1 MDSNRLILN
10 DYDLSTATENYSTE
24 VVGYTVVKAPKGPTK
39 PVRIPANS
47 SAMLKDIFGSS
58 SEEYPE
64 LYEVETF
71 NKEYDIYV
79 SAPYTSATVPVA
91 YLTPHGVVKGSQN
104 VAYTSQIEQY
114 IEDGTYLSEDSF
126 ETTSLLG
133 SLIPPK
139 PAGDIKAYIP
149 VDYEINHLNSYGLTS
164 EEDTYSKYV
173 GDNKEYKSFAG
184 GLAIK
189 LGLSYDEVK
198 GYKDNDGSIK
208 VVDSEGTP
216 TVKSLKKIFEGKDGK
231 IGHFK
236 YLKTDTG
243 SQQIFVALAKSTDA
257 SLQTVDAEETTE
269 DTSSSGTPSDGTSS
283 GGVADGTTPSQPTPI
298 EYYDMNGDK
307 RTTTDSTLISNYS
320 YTGLVVIL
328 DGLTD
333 TKYTKSTVY
342 LTLNIAEKDIH
353 AVILPK
359 YPSKRKLHIDF
370 TPFDAL
376 NLFNNPSVSDKRNV
390 LSMTAYEV
398 GSFHGISNPISGIV
412 GSIDSDAVSA
422 SGTSLAFGA
431 GNSLYN
437 MQNLVCVYPVKA
449 FKDSDITNT
458 SAKGYAS
465 IDLEGGTRLFGDE
478 KVKDADADKNGTNAG
493 TEGVESTGSST
504 REASTTDE
512 TTTDEATT
520 GSTTTAKEP
529 IEVHELGWEVAEDS
543 EYSDVDIFFDST
555 RHNVDVSGT
564 NVVLPNGKFFSLYKK
579 HPLAGFIFNTT
590 IAPSALKEEAKVK
603 YTTPLEYG
611 ANYWNICNEGLIVL
625 GNGKIISP
633 LTGARALMQARIIEN
648 KFGGAAP
655 MFTNTGSPAIGGVL
669 SSIASISKL
678 RYKYDKDMQS
688 SLDTMN
694 FNPVI
699 SDRNYGI
706 MLTGQKTCKAG
717 ALTDWS
723 YIGHVSAFLNF
734 KREVRKYVMIPQ
746 LGKPNNPYYREL
758 RKDQVL
764 NILNRRLEGGNRI
777 WAEGIVD
784 TSTADGCNDALALKA
799 RKFVINVKVKVDIF
813 SEYVELN
820 FTNVDQETEL
830 A

>member
-1 MDSNRLILN
+1 MDSNRLRLN

-47 SAMLKDIFGSS
+47 SAMLKDIFGSA

-79 SAPYTSATVPVA
+79 SAPYESATVPVA
-91 YLTPHGVVKGSQN
+91 YLTPHGIVKGSKK
-104 VAYTSQIEQY
+104 VAYTPQIEQY

-139 PAGDIKAYIP
+139 KTGDANAYIP

-173 GDNKEYKSFAG
+173 DDNKEYKSFAG
-184 GLAIK
+184 GLAIY
-189 LGLSYDEVK
+189 LGLSSEELQE
-198 GYKDNDGSIK
+198 YKTSGSIK
-208 VVDSEGTP
+208 VVDSEGTDEEI
-216 TVKSLKKIFEGKDGK
+216 TLTNLYEAKDGK

-236 YLKTDTG
+236 YLQTATG
-243 SQQIFVALAKSTDA
+243 GSEKIFVALSQITDA

-269 DTSSSGTPSDGTSS
+269 DTSSSGTPSGGTSS
-283 GGVADGTTPSQPTPI
+283 GGAAGGTTPSQPTPI
-298 EYYDMNGDK
+298 KYLDMNGVEH
-307 RTTTDSTLISNYS
+307 TTTSDKVSNYS
-320 YTGLVVIL
+320 YTGFVALL
-328 DGLTD
+328 NGHTD
-333 TKYTKSTVY
+333 TNSTKSTVY
-342 LTLNIAEKDIH
+342 LTLNIEEEDIH

-370 TPFDAL
+370 TPFAAL
-376 NLFNNPSVSDKRNV
+376 NLFNNPSVSDVRNV

-431 GNSLYN
+431 NNSLYN

-465 IDLEGGTRLFGDE
+465 IDLCGGTRLFGDE
-478 KVKDADADKNGTNAG
+478 DETADADDAGTNAG
-493 TEGVESTGSST
+493 TEGGESTGSSPTESAT
-504 REASTTDE
+504 REA
-512 TTTDEATT
+512 TTTEE
-520 GSTTTAKEP
+520 EP
-529 IEVHELGWEVAEDS
+529 IEVHERGWKEAEDS

-555 RHNVDVSGT
+555 RHNVGVSGT

-590 IAPSALKEEAKVK
+590 IAPSALKEEATKK

>member
-1 MDSNRLILN
+1 MDSNRLRLN
-10 DYDLSTATENYSTE
+10 DYDLSTATESYSTE

-47 SAMLKDIFGSS
+47 SAMLKDIFGSA

-79 SAPYTSATVPVA
+79 SAPYESATVPVA
-91 YLTPHGVVKGSQN
+91 YLTPQGIVKGSQT

-114 IEDGTYLSEDSF
+114 IEDGTYLSDDAF
-126 ETTSLLG
+126 EKTSLLG

-139 PAGDIKAYIP
+139 AENAQEVEIP
-149 VDYEINHLNSYGLTS
+149 IDYEINHLNSYGLTS

-189 LGLSYDEVK
+189 LGLSYNELK
-198 GYKDNDGSIK
+198 GYKDKEGSIK
-208 VVDSEGTP
+208 IVDSEGNP
-216 TVKSLKKIFEGKDGK
+216 EKIELSDIFSTSSSHK

-236 YLKTDTG
+236 LLETETG
-243 SQQIFVALAKSTDA
+243 SNLIFVPISSITDA
-257 SLQTVDAEETTE
+257 SLQTVDAEDTTE
-269 DTSSSGTPSDGTSS
+269 DTSSSGTLS
-283 GGVADGTTPSQPTPI
+283 GGATGGTTPSQPAQI
-298 EYYDMNGDK
+298 DYFDMSGNPQKANSDK
-307 RTTTDSTLISNYS
+307 VKDYS

-328 DGLTD
+328 DGFTD

-353 AVILPK
+353 AVIFPK

-431 GNSLYN
+431 SNSLYN

-478 KVKDADADKNGTNAG
+478 AKDADKDKDKDGTNAG
-493 TEGVESTGSST
+493 TEGGESIGSTPTESNPTGST
-504 REASTTDE
+504 PTDG
-512 TTTDEATT
+512 TTTE
-520 GSTTTAKEP
+520 GTTTAKEP

-555 RHNVDVSGT
+555 RHNVDVSGD

-579 HPLAGFIFNTT
+579 HPLAGFIFNAT
-590 IAPSALKEEAKVK
+590 IAPSALKEEATKK

-611 ANYWNICNEGLIVL
+611 ANYWNICNEGLINI

-694 FNPVI
+694 YNPVI

-777 WAEGIVD
+777 WAEGVVD
-784 TSTADGCNDALALKA
+784 TSTVDGCNDALALKA

>member
-1 MDSNRLILN
+1 MDSNRLRLN

-47 SAMLKDIFGSS
+47 SAMLKDIFGSA

-79 SAPYTSATVPVA
+79 SAPYKSATVPVA
-91 YLTPHGVVKGSQN
+91 YLTPHGIVKGSKN

-184 GLAIK
+184 GLAIY
-189 LGLSYDEVK
+189 LGLSSEELQR
-198 GYKDNDGSIK
+198 YKTSGSIK
-208 VVDSEGTP
+208 VIDSEGTDEEI
-216 TVKSLKKIFEGKDGK
+216 TLTNLYEAKDGK

-236 YLKTDTG
+236 YLQTDTG
-243 SQQIFVALAKSTDA
+243 GSEKIFVALSQITDA

-269 DTSSSGTPSDGTSS
+269 DTSSSGTPSGGTSS
-283 GGVADGTTPSQPTPI
+283 GGAASGTTPSQPTPI
-298 EYYDMNGDK
+298 KYLDMNGVEH
-307 RTTTDSTLISNYS
+307 TTTSDKVSNYS
-320 YTGLVVIL
+320 YTGFVVIL
-328 DGLTD
+328 NGHTD

-342 LTLNIAEKDIH
+342 LTLNIEEEDIH

-370 TPFDAL
+370 TPFAAL
-376 NLFNNPSVSDKRNV
+376 NLFNNPSVSDVRNV

-431 GNSLYN
+431 NNSLYN

-449 FKDSDITNT
+449 FKDSEITNT

-465 IDLEGGTRLFGDE
+465 IDLFGGTRLFGDE
-478 KVKDADADKNGTNAG
+478 EVKDDSADKDGTNAG
-493 TEGVESTGSST
+493 TGDGESAESAPTESST
-504 REASTTDE
+504 RETAITDADTSE
-512 TTTDEATT
+512 EDT
-520 GSTTTAKEP
+520 
-529 IEVHELGWEVAEDS
+529 IEVHERGWKEAEDS

-555 RHNVDVSGT
+555 RHNVGVSGT
-564 NVVLPNGKFFSLYKK
+564 NVTLPNGKFFSLYKK

-590 IAPSALKEEAKVK
+590 IAPSALKEEATKK

-611 ANYWNICNEGLIVL
+611 ANYWNICNEGLINI

>member
-114 IEDGTYLSEDSF
+114 IEDGTYLSDDSF

-164 EEDTYSKYV
+164 EEDTYSV
-173 GDNKEYKSFAG
+173 FVDDNKEYRSFAG
-184 GLAIK
+184 GLAIQ
-189 LGLSYDEVK
+189 LGLSYNELK
-198 GYKDNDGSIK
+198 GYKDSDGLIK

-216 TVKSLKKIFEGKDGK
+216 TTKSLKKIFEGTDGR
-231 IGHFK
+231 IGNFK
-236 YLKTDTG
+236 LLESSTG
-243 SQQIFVALAKSTDA
+243 SNLIFVPISPSTDA

-269 DTSSSGTPSDGTSS
+269 DTSSSGTTSE
-283 GGVADGTTPSQPTPI
+283 GATGGTTEETPSSPTI
-298 EYYDMNGDK
+298 TYIDMNGAPQTANSANVKD
-307 RTTTDSTLISNYS
+307 YS

-328 DGLTD
+328 NGLTD

-342 LTLNIAEKDIH
+342 LTLNIEEEDIH

-359 YPSKRKLHIDF
+359 YPSDRKLHIDF
-370 TPFDAL
+370 TPFAAL
-376 NLFNNPSVSDKRNV
+376 NLFNNPSVSDIRNV
-390 LSMTAYEV
+390 LSMTVYEV
-398 GSFHGISNPISGIV
+398 GSFHGISNPFSGIV

-422 SGTSLAFGA
+422 AGTSLAFGA
-431 GNSLYN
+431 NNSLYN
-437 MQNLVCVYPVKA
+437 MQNLVCVYPVEP
-449 FKDSDITNT
+449 FRDSDITNL

-465 IDLEGGTRLFGDE
+465 VDLYGGIRNLE
-478 KVKDADADKNGTNAG
+478 KDKDNKD
-493 TEGVESTGSST
+493 
-504 REASTTDE
+504 
-512 TTTDEATT
+512 
-520 GSTTTAKEP
+520 
-529 IEVHELGWEVAEDS
+529 VHERGWEEAEDS

-555 RHNVDVSGT
+555 RHNVDVSGD

-579 HPLAGFIFNTT
+579 HPLAGFIFNAT

-611 ANYWNICNEGLIVL
+611 ANYWNICNEGLINI

-688 SLDTMN
+688 LLDTMN
-694 FNPVI
+694 YNPVI

-758 RKDQVL
+758 RRDQVL

-777 WAEGIVD
+777 WAEGVVD
-784 TSTADGCNDALALKA
+784 TSTVDGCNDALALKA

>member
-1 MDSNRLILN
+1 MDSNRLRLN

-47 SAMLKDIFGSS
+47 SAMLKDIFGSA

-79 SAPYTSATVPVA
+79 SAPYESATVPVA
-91 YLTPHGVVKGSQN
+91 YLTPHGIVKGSKN

-139 PAGDIKAYIP
+139 KTGDANAYIP

-173 GDNKEYKSFAG
+173 DDNKEYKSFAG
-184 GLAIK
+184 GLAIY
-189 LGLSYDEVK
+189 LGLSSEELQE
-198 GYKDNDGSIK
+198 YKTSGSIK
-208 VVDSEGTP
+208 VVDSEGTDEEI
-216 TVKSLKKIFEGKDGK
+216 TLTNLYEAKDGK

-236 YLKTDTG
+236 YLQTATG
-243 SQQIFVALAKSTDA
+243 GSEKIFVALSQITDA

-269 DTSSSGTPSDGTSS
+269 DTSSSGTPSGGTSS
-283 GGVADGTTPSQPTPI
+283 GGAAGGTTPSQSTPI
-298 EYYDMNGDK
+298 KYLDMNGVEH
-307 RTTTDSTLISNYS
+307 TTTSDKVSNYS
-320 YTGLVVIL
+320 YTGFVVIL
-328 DGLTD
+328 NGHTD
-333 TKYTKSTVY
+333 TKYTNSTVY
-342 LTLNIAEKDIH
+342 LTLNIAEGDIH

-370 TPFDAL
+370 TPFAAL
-376 NLFNNPSVSDKRNV
+376 NLFNNPSVSDVRNV

-431 GNSLYN
+431 NNSLYN

-449 FKDSDITNT
+449 FKDSEITNT

-465 IDLEGGTRLFGDE
+465 IDLFGGTRLFGDE
-478 KVKDADADKNGTNAG
+478 EVKDDSADKDGTNAG
-493 TEGVESTGSST
+493 IGDGESAESVPTESST
-504 REASTTDE
+504 RETAITDADTSE
-512 TTTDEATT
+512 EDT
-520 GSTTTAKEP
+520 
-529 IEVHELGWEVAEDS
+529 IEVHERGWKEAEDS

-555 RHNVDVSGT
+555 RHNVGVSGT
-564 NVVLPNGKFFSLYKK
+564 NVTLPNGKFFSLYKK

-590 IAPSALKEEAKVK
+590 IAPSALKEEATKK

-777 WAEGIVD
+777 WAEGVVD
-784 TSTADGCNDALALKA
+784 TSTVDGCNDALALKA

>member
-1 MDSNRLILN
+1 MDSNRLRLN

-47 SAMLKDIFGSS
+47 SAMLKDIFGSA

-79 SAPYTSATVPVA
+79 SAPYESATVPVA
-91 YLTPHGVVKGSQN
+91 YLTPHGIVKGSEN

-114 IEDGTYLSEDSF
+114 IEDGTYLSDDAF
-126 ETTSLLG
+126 EKTSLLG
-133 SLIPPK
+133 SLIPSK
-139 PAGDIKAYIP
+139 KTGDADAYIP

-189 LGLSYDEVK
+189 LGLSYNELIR
-198 GYKDNDGSIK
+198 YKKEKGSIK
-208 VVDSEGTP
+208 IVDSEG
-216 TVKSLKKIFEGKDGK
+216 KKKEITLEDIFSESFKHK

-236 YLKTDTG
+236 YLKNTTNGG
-243 SQQIFVALAKSTDA
+243 SNLIFVPIDDSIDA
-257 SLQTVDAEETTE
+257 SLQTVDAEDTTE
-269 DTSSSGTPSDGTSS
+269 DTSSSGTPS
-283 GGVADGTTPSQPTPI
+283 GGAAGGTTPSQPTQI
-298 EYYDMNGDK
+298 DYIDMSGNPQKANPDEVK
-307 RTTTDSTLISNYS
+307 DYS

-353 AVILPK
+353 AVIFPK

-370 TPFDAL
+370 TPFAAL

-431 GNSLYN
+431 SNSLYN

-449 FKDSDITNT
+449 FKDSEITNT

-465 IDLEGGTRLFGDE
+465 IDLDGGTRLFGDE
-478 KVKDADADKNGTNAG
+478 KVKDDNADKDGTKDETKG
-493 TEGVESTGSST
+493 EESTGSAPTES
-504 REASTTDE
+504 ATTDVNTPKE
-512 TTTDEATT
+512 DTSEE
-520 GSTTTAKEP
+520 TTTAKEP
-529 IEVHELGWEVAEDS
+529 IEVHERGWKEAEDS

-579 HPLAGFIFNTT
+579 HPLAGFIFNAT

-777 WAEGIVD
+777 WAEGVVD
-784 TSTADGCNDALALKA
+784 TSTVDGCNDALALKA

>member
-114 IEDGTYLSEDSF
+114 IEDGTYLSDDSF

-164 EEDTYSKYV
+164 EEDTYSV
-173 GDNKEYKSFAG
+173 FVDDNKEYRSFAC
-184 GLAIK
+184 GLAIQ
-189 LGLSYDEVK
+189 LGLSYDELK
-198 GYKDNDGSIK
+198 GYKDSDGLIK

-216 TVKSLKKIFEGKDGK
+216 TTKSLKKIFEGTDGR
-231 IGHFK
+231 IGNFK
-236 YLKTDTG
+236 LLESSTG
-243 SQQIFVALAKSTDA
+243 SNLIFVPISPSTDA

-269 DTSSSGTPSDGTSS
+269 DTSSSGTTSE
-283 GGVADGTTPSQPTPI
+283 GATGGTTEETPSSPTI
-298 EYYDMNGDK
+298 TYIDMNGAPQTANSANVKD
-307 RTTTDSTLISNYS
+307 YS

-328 DGLTD
+328 NGLTD

-342 LTLNIAEKDIH
+342 LTLNIEEEDIH

-359 YPSKRKLHIDF
+359 YPSDRKLHIDF
-370 TPFDAL
+370 TPFAAL
-376 NLFNNPSVSDKRNV
+376 NLFNNPSVSDIRNV
-390 LSMTAYEV
+390 LSMTVYEV
-398 GSFHGISNPISGIV
+398 GSFHGISNPFPGIV

-422 SGTSLAFGA
+422 AGTSLAFGA
-431 GNSLYN
+431 NNSLYN
-437 MQNLVCVYPVKA
+437 MQNLVCVYPVEP
-449 FKDSDITNT
+449 FKDSDITNL

-465 IDLEGGTRLFGDE
+465 VDLYGGIRNLEKDE
-478 KVKDADADKNGTNAG
+478 DNKD
-493 TEGVESTGSST
+493 
-504 REASTTDE
+504 
-512 TTTDEATT
+512 
-520 GSTTTAKEP
+520 
-529 IEVHELGWEVAEDS
+529 VHERGWEVAEDS

-555 RHNVDVSGT
+555 RHPIAASNT
-564 NVVLPNGKFFSLYKK
+564 NVVLPTGKFFSLYKS
-579 HPLAGFIFNTT
+579 HPLAGFIFNAT
-590 IAPSALKEEAKVK
+590 IAPSALKEEEKD
-603 YTTPLEYG
+603 TTPLDYG
-611 ANYWNICNEGLIVL
+611 ANYWNICNEGLINI

-688 SLDTMN
+688 LLDTMN
-694 FNPVI
+694 YNPVI

-758 RKDQVL
+758 RRDQVL

-777 WAEGIVD
+777 WAEGVVD
-784 TSTADGCNDALALKA
+784 TSTVDGCNDALALKA

>member
-1 MDSNRLILN
+1 MDSNRLRLN

-47 SAMLKDIFGSS
+47 SAMLKDIFGSA

-79 SAPYTSATVPVA
+79 SAPYESATVPVA
-91 YLTPHGVVKGSQN
+91 YLTPQGIVKGSKN

-269 DTSSSGTPSDGTSS
+269 DTSSSGTSS
-283 GGVADGTTPSQPTPI
+283 GGAAGGTTPSQPTPI

-431 GNSLYN
+431 NNSLYN

-449 FKDSDITNT
+449 FKDSEITNT

-465 IDLEGGTRLFGDE
+465 IDLFGGTRLFGDE
-478 KVKDADADKNGTNAG
+478 EVKDDSADKDGTKG
-493 TEGVESTGSST
+493 EESTGSAPTESST
-504 REASTTDE
+504 RETAITDADISE
-512 TTTDEATT
+512 EDT
-520 GSTTTAKEP
+520 
-529 IEVHELGWEVAEDS
+529 IEVHERGWKEAEDS

-555 RHNVDVSGT
+555 RHNVGVSGT

-590 IAPSALKEEAKVK
+590 IAPSALKEEATKK

-777 WAEGIVD
+777 WAEGVVD
-784 TSTADGCNDALALKA
+784 TSTVDGCNDALALKA

>member
-1 MDSNRLILN
+1 MDSNRLRLN

-47 SAMLKDIFGSS
+47 SAMLKDIFGSA

-79 SAPYTSATVPVA
+79 SAPYESATVPVA
-91 YLTPHGVVKGSQN
+91 YLTPHGIVKGSEN

-139 PAGDIKAYIP
+139 AENAQEVEIP
-149 VDYEINHLNSYGLTS
+149 IDYEINHLNSYGLTS

-189 LGLSYDEVK
+189 LGLSYNELK
-198 GYKDNDGSIK
+198 GYKDKEGSIK
-208 VVDSEGTP
+208 IVDSEGNP
-216 TVKSLKKIFEGKDGK
+216 EKIALSDIFSTSSSHK
-231 IGHFK
+231 IGNFK
-236 YLKTDTG
+236 LLETETG
-243 SQQIFVALAKSTDA
+243 SNLIFVPIDDSIDA
-257 SLQTVDAEETTE
+257 SLQTVDAEDTTE
-269 DTSSSGTPSDGTSS
+269 DTSSSGTPSGGATGGTTGGTTSS
-283 GGVADGTTPSQPTPI
+283 PSSKI
-298 EYYDMNGDK
+298 DYFDMNGVKHTD
-307 RTTTDSTLISNYS
+307 TDSTLISDYS

-431 GNSLYN
+431 SNSLYN

-458 SAKGYAS
+458 SLKGYAS
-465 IDLEGGTRLFGDE
+465 IDLDGGTRLFGDE
-478 KVKDADADKNGTNAG
+478 KVKDDNADKDGTNAG
-493 TEGVESTGSST
+493 TGDGQPAGSAPTES
-504 REASTTDE
+504 AP
-512 TTTDEATT
+512 T
-520 GSTTTAKEP
+520 GSTPKEEDTKGEATTAKEP
-529 IEVHELGWEVAEDS
+529 IEVHERGWKEAEDS

-555 RHNVDVSGT
+555 RHNVGVSGT
-564 NVVLPNGKFFSLYKK
+564 NVTLPNGKFFSLYKK

-590 IAPSALKEEAKVK
+590 IAPSALKEEATKK

>member
-1 MDSNRLILN
+1 MDSNRLRLN
-10 DYDLSTATENYSTE
+10 DYDLSTTTESYSTE

-47 SAMLKDIFGSS
+47 SAMLKDIFGSA

-79 SAPYTSATVPVA
+79 SAPYESATVPVA
-91 YLTPHGVVKGSQN
+91 YLTPHGIVKGSN
-104 VAYTSQIEQY
+104 TVAYTSQIEQY
-114 IEDGTYLSEDSF
+114 IEDGTYLSDDGF

-139 PAGDIKAYIP
+139 AENAQEVEIP

-173 GDNKEYKSFAG
+173 DDNKEYKSFAG

-189 LGLSYDEVK
+189 LGLSYDELK
-198 GYKDNDGSIK
+198 GYKEKKGSIK
-208 VVDSEGTP
+208 VVDSEGN
-216 TVKSLKKIFEGKDGK
+216 SEKIELSDIFSDSTGHK
-231 IGHFK
+231 IGNFK
-236 YLKTDTG
+236 YLKNTTNGG
-243 SQQIFVALAKSTDA
+243 STQIFVEYPGTDA
-257 SLQTVDAEETTE
+257 SIQTVDAEDTTE
-269 DTSSSGTPSDGTSS
+269 DTSSSGTPS
-283 GGVADGTTPSQPTPI
+283 GGAAGGTTPSQPTQI
-298 EYYDMNGDK
+298 TYIDMNGAPQ
-307 RTTTDSTLISNYS
+307 TADSANVEDYS

-328 DGLTD
+328 DGFTD
-333 TKYTKSTVY
+333 TKYTKSKVY
-342 LTLNIAEKDIH
+342 LTLNIEEKDIH
-353 AVILPK
+353 AVIFPK
-359 YPSKRKLHIDF
+359 YPSERKLHIDF
-370 TPFDAL
+370 TSFDAL

-422 SGTSLAFGA
+422 SGSSLAFGA

-465 IDLEGGTRLFGDE
+465 IDLEGGTRLFKKE
-478 KVKDADADKNGTNAG
+478 AQDADKDKDKDG
-493 TEGVESTGSST
+493 TEGGESKGSAPTEST
-504 REASTTDE
+504 
-512 TTTDEATT
+512 TT
-520 GSTTTAKEP
+520 GSATTVEEP
-529 IEVHELGWEVAEDS
+529 IEVHERGWEVAEDS

-555 RHNVDVSGT
+555 RHNVDVSGD

-590 IAPSALKEEAKVK
+590 IAPSALKEEATKK

-611 ANYWNICNEGLIVL
+611 ANYWNICNEGLINI

>member
-1 MDSNRLILN
+1 MDSNRLRLN
-10 DYDLSTATENYSTE
+10 DYDLSTTTESYSTE

-47 SAMLKDIFGSS
+47 SAMLKDIFGSA

-79 SAPYTSATVPVA
+79 SAPYESATVPVA
-91 YLTPHGVVKGSQN
+91 YLTPQGIVKGSN
-104 VAYTSQIEQY
+104 TVAYTSQIEQY
-114 IEDGTYLSEDSF
+114 IEDGTYLSDDGF

-133 SLIPPK
+133 SLIPSK
-139 PAGDIKAYIP
+139 PNGEPETEIP
-149 VDYEINHLNSYGLTS
+149 IDYEINHLNSYGLTS
-164 EEDTYSKYV
+164 EEDTYSEYV

-189 LGLSYDEVK
+189 LGLSYNELK
-198 GYKDNDGSIK
+198 GYKDKKGSIK
-208 VVDSEGTP
+208 IVDSEGNP
-216 TVKSLKKIFEGKDGK
+216 EKIELSDIFSTSSSHK

-236 YLKTDTG
+236 LLETETG
-243 SQQIFVALAKSTDA
+243 SNLIFMPISSITDS
-257 SLQTVDAEETTE
+257 SLQTVDAEDTTE
-269 DTSSSGTPSDGTSS
+269 DTSSSGTPS
-283 GGVADGTTPSQPTPI
+283 GGATGGTTPSQPAQI
-298 EYYDMNGDK
+298 DYFDMSGNPQKANSDK
-307 RTTTDSTLISNYS
+307 VKDYS

-353 AVILPK
+353 AVIFPK

-431 GNSLYN
+431 SNSLYN

-478 KVKDADADKNGTNAG
+478 AKDADKDKDKDKDG
-493 TEGVESTGSST
+493 TEGGESTGSASAESST
-504 REASTTDE
+504 REAATTDVNTPKEDTSEE
-512 TTTDEATT
+512 TTTAQEA
-520 GSTTTAKEP
+520 
-529 IEVHELGWEVAEDS
+529 IEVHERGWKEAEDS

-555 RHNVDVSGT
+555 RHNVDVSGD

-579 HPLAGFIFNTT
+579 HPLAGFIFNAT
-590 IAPSALKEEAKVK
+590 IAPSALKEEATKK

-777 WAEGIVD
+777 WAEGVVD
-784 TSTADGCNDALALKA
+784 TSTVDGCNDALALKA

>member
-1 MDSNRLILN
+1 MDSNRLRLN

-47 SAMLKDIFGSS
+47 SAMLKDIFGSA

-79 SAPYTSATVPVA
+79 SAPYESATVPVA
-91 YLTPHGVVKGSQN
+91 YLTPHGIVKGSKN

-114 IEDGTYLSEDSF
+114 IEDGTYLSDDAF

-189 LGLSYDEVK
+189 LGLSLDELK
-198 GYKDNDGSIK
+198 RYKDEKGSIK
-208 VVDSEGTP
+208 VVDSEGHSEEIT
-216 TVKSLKKIFEGKDGK
+216 LENIFSDDSSHK

-243 SQQIFVALAKSTDA
+243 SKQIFVESPSTDA

-269 DTSSSGTPSDGTSS
+269 DTSSSGTPS
-283 GGVADGTTPSQPTPI
+283 GGAAGGTTPSQTI
-298 EYYDMNGDK
+298 TISYIDMDGVQHNN
-307 RTTTDSTLISNYS
+307 TTTDSANVKDYS

-370 TPFDAL
+370 TPFAAL
-376 NLFNNPSVSDKRNV
+376 NLFNNPSVSDVRNV

-431 GNSLYN
+431 SNSLYN

-465 IDLEGGTRLFGDE
+465 IDLDGGTRLFGDE
-478 KVKDADADKNGTNAG
+478 EVKDDDADKDETKG
-493 TEGVESTGSST
+493 EESTGSAPTESAT
-504 REASTTDE
+504 REA
-512 TTTDEATT
+512 ATT
-520 GSTTTAKEP
+520 NVNTPKEDTSEETTTAKEP

-555 RHNVDVSGT
+555 RHNVDVSGD

-579 HPLAGFIFNTT
+579 HPLAGFIFNAT
-590 IAPSALKEEAKVK
+590 IAPSALKEEATKK

>member
-79 SAPYTSATVPVA
+79 SAPYESATVPVA

-114 IEDGTYLSEDSF
+114 IEDGTYLSDDSF

-164 EEDTYSKYV
+164 EEDTYSV
-173 GDNKEYKSFAG
+173 FVDDNKEYRSFAG
-184 GLAIK
+184 GLAIQ
-189 LGLSYDEVK
+189 LGLSYDELK
-198 GYKDNDGSIK
+198 GYKDSDGLIK

-216 TVKSLKKIFEGKDGK
+216 TTKSLKKIFEGTDGR
-231 IGHFK
+231 IGNFK
-236 YLKTDTG
+236 LLESSTG
-243 SQQIFVALAKSTDA
+243 SNLIFVPISPSTDA

-269 DTSSSGTPSDGTSS
+269 DTSSSGTTSE
-283 GGVADGTTPSQPTPI
+283 GATGGTTEETPSSPTI
-298 EYYDMNGDK
+298 TYIDMNGAPQTANSANVKD
-307 RTTTDSTLISNYS
+307 YS

-328 DGLTD
+328 NGLTD

-342 LTLNIAEKDIH
+342 LTLNIEEEDIH

-359 YPSKRKLHIDF
+359 YPSDRKLHIDF
-370 TPFDAL
+370 TPFAAL
-376 NLFNNPSVSDKRNV
+376 NLFNNPSVSDIRNV
-390 LSMTAYEV
+390 LSMTVYEV
-398 GSFHGISNPISGIV
+398 GSFHGISNPFPGIV

-422 SGTSLAFGA
+422 AGTSLAFGA
-431 GNSLYN
+431 NNSLYN
-437 MQNLVCVYPVKA
+437 MQNLVCVYPVEP
-449 FKDSDITNT
+449 FKDSDITNL

-465 IDLEGGTRLFGDE
+465 VDLYGGIRNLEKDE
-478 KVKDADADKNGTNAG
+478 DNKD
-493 TEGVESTGSST
+493 
-504 REASTTDE
+504 
-512 TTTDEATT
+512 
-520 GSTTTAKEP
+520 
-529 IEVHELGWEVAEDS
+529 VHERGWEVAEDS

-555 RHNVDVSGT
+555 RHPIAASNT
-564 NVVLPNGKFFSLYKK
+564 NVVLPTGKFFSLYKS
-579 HPLAGFIFNTT
+579 HPLAGFIFNAT
-590 IAPSALKEEAKVK
+590 IAPSALKEEEKD
-603 YTTPLEYG
+603 TTPLDYG
-611 ANYWNICNEGLIVL
+611 ANYWNICNEGLINI

-688 SLDTMN
+688 LLDTMN
-694 FNPVI
+694 YNPVI

-758 RKDQVL
+758 RRDQVL

-777 WAEGIVD
+777 WAEGVVD
-784 TSTADGCNDALALKA
+784 TSTVDGCNDALALKA

>member
-114 IEDGTYLSEDSF
+114 IEDGTYLSDDSF

-164 EEDTYSKYV
+164 EEDTYSV
-173 GDNKEYKSFAG
+173 FVDDNKEYRSFAG
-184 GLAIK
+184 GLAIQ
-189 LGLSYDEVK
+189 LGLSYDELK
-198 GYKDNDGSIK
+198 GYKDKEGSIK
-208 VVDSEGTP
+208 IVDSEGTS
-216 TVKSLKKIFEGKDGK
+216 TTKSLKKIFEGTDGR
-231 IGHFK
+231 IGNFK
-236 YLKTDTG
+236 LLESSTG
-243 SQQIFVALAKSTDA
+243 SNLIFVPISPSTDA

-269 DTSSSGTPSDGTSS
+269 DTSSGGTSS
-283 GGVADGTTPSQPTPI
+283 EGATGGTTEETPSSPTI
-298 EYYDMNGDK
+298 TYIDMNGAPQTANSANVKD
-307 RTTTDSTLISNYS
+307 YS

-328 DGLTD
+328 NGLTD

-342 LTLNIAEKDIH
+342 LTLNIEEEDIH

-359 YPSKRKLHIDF
+359 YPSDRKLHIDF
-370 TPFDAL
+370 TPFAAL
-376 NLFNNPSVSDKRNV
+376 NLFNNPSVSDIRNV
-390 LSMTAYEV
+390 LSMTVYEV
-398 GSFHGISNPISGIV
+398 GSFHGISNPFPGIV

-422 SGTSLAFGA
+422 AGTSLAFGA
-431 GNSLYN
+431 NNSLYN
-437 MQNLVCVYPVKA
+437 MQNLVCVYPVEP
-449 FKDSDITNT
+449 FKDSDITNL

-465 IDLEGGTRLFGDE
+465 VDLYGGIRNLEKDE
-478 KVKDADADKNGTNAG
+478 DNKD
-493 TEGVESTGSST
+493 
-504 REASTTDE
+504 
-512 TTTDEATT
+512 
-520 GSTTTAKEP
+520 
-529 IEVHELGWEVAEDS
+529 VHERGWEVAEDS

-555 RHNVDVSGT
+555 RHPIAASNT
-564 NVVLPNGKFFSLYKK
+564 NVVLPTGKFFSLYKS
-579 HPLAGFIFNTT
+579 HPLAGFIFNAT
-590 IAPSALKEEAKVK
+590 IAPSALKEEEKD
-603 YTTPLEYG
+603 TTPLEYG
-611 ANYWNICNEGLIVL
+611 ANYWNICNEGLINI

-688 SLDTMN
+688 LLDTMN
-694 FNPVI
+694 YNPVI

-758 RKDQVL
+758 RRDQVL

-777 WAEGIVD
+777 WAEGVVD
-784 TSTADGCNDALALKA
+784 TSTVDGCNDALALKA

>member
-1 MDSNRLILN
+1 MDSNRLRLN

-47 SAMLKDIFGSS
+47 SAMLKDIFGSA

-79 SAPYTSATVPVA
+79 SAPYESATVPVA
-91 YLTPHGVVKGSQN
+91 YLTPQGIVKGSN
-104 VAYTSQIEQY
+104 TVAYTSQIEQY
-114 IEDGTYLSEDSF
+114 IEDGTYLSDDGF

-139 PAGDIKAYIP
+139 AENAQEIEIP
-149 VDYEINHLNSYGLTS
+149 IDYEINHLNSYGLTS

-189 LGLSYDEVK
+189 LGLSYNELK
-198 GYKDNDGSIK
+198 KYKDEKGSIK
-208 VVDSEGTP
+208 IVDSEGN
-216 TVKSLKKIFEGKDGK
+216 SEKIDLSDIFSDLYKHK
-231 IGHFK
+231 IGNFK
-236 YLKTDTG
+236 YLKNTTNGG
-243 SQQIFVALAKSTDA
+243 STQIFVEYSSTDA
-257 SLQTVDAEETTE
+257 SLQTVDAEDTTE
-269 DTSSSGTPSDGTSS
+269 DTSSSGTPSGGAAGGTTGGTTSS
-283 GGVADGTTPSQPTPI
+283 PSSKI
-298 EYYDMNGDK
+298 DYFDMNGVKHTD
-307 RTTTDSTLISNYS
+307 TDSTLISDYS

-328 DGLTD
+328 DGFTD

-342 LTLNIAEKDIH
+342 LTLNIKEKDIH
-353 AVILPK
+353 AVIFPK

-376 NLFNNPSVSDKRNV
+376 NLFNNPSVSDVRNV

-431 GNSLYN
+431 NNSLYN

-449 FKDSDITNT
+449 FKDSEITNT

-465 IDLEGGTRLFGDE
+465 IDLFGGTRLFGDE
-478 KVKDADADKNGTNAG
+478 EVKDDSADKDGTNAG
-493 TEGVESTGSST
+493 TGDGESSESVPTESST
-504 REASTTDE
+504 RETAITDADTSE
-512 TTTDEATT
+512 EDT
-520 GSTTTAKEP
+520 
-529 IEVHELGWEVAEDS
+529 IEVHERGWKEAEDS

-555 RHNVDVSGT
+555 RHNVGVSGT
-564 NVVLPNGKFFSLYKK
+564 NVTLPNGKFFSLYKK

-590 IAPSALKEEAKVK
+590 IAPSALKEEATKK

-777 WAEGIVD
+777 WAEGVVD
-784 TSTADGCNDALALKA
+784 TSTVDGCNDALALKA

>member
-1 MDSNRLILN
+1 MDTSRIVINTIDN
-10 DYDLSTATENYSTE
+10 STSYVEQSTG
-24 VVGYTVVKAPKGPTK
+24 VVGFTVVKAPKGSITPRK
-39 PVRIPANS
+39 ILAGGAS
-47 SAMLKDIFGSS
+47 KIKDIFGEAT
-58 SEEYPE
+58 EEYPE
-64 LYEVETF
+64 LFEVETF

-114 IEDGTYLSEDSF
+114 IEDGTYLSDDSF

-164 EEDTYSKYV
+164 EEDTYSV
-173 GDNKEYKSFAG
+173 FVDDNKEYRSFAG
-184 GLAIK
+184 GLAIQ
-189 LGLSYDEVK
+189 LGLSYNELK
-198 GYKDNDGSIK
+198 GYKDSDGLIK

-216 TVKSLKKIFEGKDGK
+216 TTKSLKKIFEGTDGR
-231 IGHFK
+231 IGNFK
-236 YLKTDTG
+236 LLESSTG
-243 SQQIFVALAKSTDA
+243 SNLIFVPISPSTDA

-269 DTSSSGTPSDGTSS
+269 DTSSSGTTSE
-283 GGVADGTTPSQPTPI
+283 GATGGTTEETPSSPTI
-298 EYYDMNGDK
+298 TYIDMNGAPQTANSANVKD
-307 RTTTDSTLISNYS
+307 YS

-328 DGLTD
+328 NGLTD

-342 LTLNIAEKDIH
+342 LTLNIEEEDIH

-359 YPSKRKLHIDF
+359 YPSDRKLHIDF
-370 TPFDAL
+370 TPFAAL
-376 NLFNNPSVSDKRNV
+376 NLFNNPSVSDIRNV
-390 LSMTAYEV
+390 LSMTVYEV
-398 GSFHGISNPISGIV
+398 GSFHGISNPFSGIV

-422 SGTSLAFGA
+422 AGTSLAFGA
-431 GNSLYN
+431 NNSLYN
-437 MQNLVCVYPVKA
+437 MQNLVCVYPVEP
-449 FKDSDITNT
+449 FRDSDITNL

-465 IDLEGGTRLFGDE
+465 VDLYGGIRNLE
-478 KVKDADADKNGTNAG
+478 KDKDNKD
-493 TEGVESTGSST
+493 
-504 REASTTDE
+504 
-512 TTTDEATT
+512 
-520 GSTTTAKEP
+520 
-529 IEVHELGWEVAEDS
+529 VHERGWEEAEDS

-555 RHNVDVSGT
+555 RHNVDVSGD

-579 HPLAGFIFNTT
+579 HPLAGFIFNAT

-611 ANYWNICNEGLIVL
+611 ANYWNICNEGLINI

-688 SLDTMN
+688 LLDTMN
-694 FNPVI
+694 YNPVI

-758 RKDQVL
+758 RRDQVL

-777 WAEGIVD
+777 WAEGVVD
-784 TSTADGCNDALALKA
+784 TSTVDGCNDALALKA

>member
-1 MDSNRLILN
+1 MDSNRLRLN

-47 SAMLKDIFGSS
+47 SAMLKDIFGSA

-79 SAPYTSATVPVA
+79 SAPYASATVPVA
-91 YLTPHGVVKGSQN
+91 YLTPQGIVKGSKN
-104 VAYTSQIEQY
+104 VAYTPQIEQY
-114 IEDGTYLSEDSF
+114 IEDGTYLSDDGF

-139 PAGDIKAYIP
+139 SNGEEETEIP

-173 GDNKEYKSFAG
+173 GDNKEYKNFAG

-189 LGLSYDEVK
+189 LGLSYNELK
-198 GYKDNDGSIK
+198 RYKDEKGSIK
-208 VVDSEGTP
+208 VVDSEGN
-216 TVKSLKKIFEGKDGK
+216 SEKIELSDIFSDSTGHK
-231 IGHFK
+231 IGNIK

-243 SQQIFVALAKSTDA
+243 SKQIFVALAQRTDA
-257 SLQTVDAEETTE
+257 SIQTVDAEDTTE
-269 DTSSSGTPSDGTSS
+269 DTSLSGTPS
-283 GGVADGTTPSQPTPI
+283 GGADGGTPPSQPTQI
-298 EYYDMNGDK
+298 TYIDMNGAPQ
-307 RTTTDSTLISNYS
+307 TADSANVEDYS

-431 GNSLYN
+431 SNSLYN

-465 IDLEGGTRLFGDE
+465 IDLFGGTRLFGDE
-478 KVKDADADKNGTNAG
+478 AKDADKDKDKDGTG
-493 TEGVESTGSST
+493 GGESTGSASTESST
-504 REASTTDE
+504 READTTDVN
-512 TTTDEATT
+512 TP
-520 GSTTTAKEP
+520 KE
-529 IEVHELGWEVAEDS
+529 
-543 EYSDVDIFFDST
+543 
-555 RHNVDVSGT
+555 
-564 NVVLPNGKFFSLYKK
+564 
-579 HPLAGFIFNTT
+579 
-590 IAPSALKEEAKVK
+590 
-603 YTTPLEYG
+603 
-611 ANYWNICNEGLIVL
+611 
-625 GNGKIISP
+625 
-633 LTGARALMQARIIEN
+633 
-648 KFGGAAP
+648 
-655 MFTNTGSPAIGGVL
+655 
-669 SSIASISKL
+669 
-678 RYKYDKDMQS
+678 
-688 SLDTMN
+688 DT
-694 FNPVI
+694 
-699 SDRNYGI
+699 
-706 MLTGQKTCKAG
+706 
-717 ALTDWS
+717 
-723 YIGHVSAFLNF
+723 
-734 KREVRKYVMIPQ
+734 
-746 LGKPNNPYYREL
+746 
-758 RKDQVL
+758 
-764 NILNRRLEGGNRI
+764 
-777 WAEGIVD
+777 
-784 TSTADGCNDALALKA
+784 
-799 RKFVINVKVKVDIF
+799 
-813 SEYVELN
+813 
-820 FTNVDQETEL
+820 
-830 A
+830 

>member
-1 MDSNRLILN
+1 MDSNRLRLN

-47 SAMLKDIFGSS
+47 SAMLKDIFGSA

-79 SAPYTSATVPVA
+79 SAPYESATVPVA
-91 YLTPHGVVKGSQN
+91 YLTPQGIVKGSN
-104 VAYTSQIEQY
+104 TVAYTSQIEQY
-114 IEDGTYLSEDSF
+114 IEDGTYLSDDAF
-126 ETTSLLG
+126 EKTSLLD
-133 SLIPPK
+133 SLIPSK
-139 PAGDIKAYIP
+139 PNGEKETEIP
-149 VDYEINHLNSYGLTS
+149 IDYEINHLNSYGLTS

-189 LGLSYDEVK
+189 LGLSYDELK
-198 GYKDNDGSIK
+198 RYKDEKGSIK
-208 VVDSEGTP
+208 VVDSEGN
-216 TVKSLKKIFEGKDGK
+216 SEKIALSDIFSDSTKHK
-231 IGHFK
+231 IGNFK
-236 YLKTDTG
+236 YLKNTTNGG
-243 SQQIFVALAKSTDA
+243 STQIFVEYHSTDA
-257 SLQTVDAEETTE
+257 SIQTVDAEDTTE
-269 DTSSSGTPSDGTSS
+269 DTSSSGTPS
-283 GGVADGTTPSQPTPI
+283 GGAAGGTTPSQPTQI
-298 EYYDMNGDK
+298 DYIDMSGNPQKANSDNVK
-307 RTTTDSTLISNYS
+307 DYS

-353 AVILPK
+353 AVIFPK

-431 GNSLYN
+431 NNSLYN

-478 KVKDADADKNGTNAG
+478 AKDADKDKDKDGTNAG
-493 TEGVESTGSST
+493 TEGVESTGSAPTESNP
-504 REASTTDE
+504 TDG
-512 TTTDEATT
+512 TTTEE
-520 GSTTTAKEP
+520 TTTAKEP

-555 RHNVDVSGT
+555 RHNVDVSRD

-590 IAPSALKEEAKVK
+590 IAPSALKEEATKK

>member
-114 IEDGTYLSEDSF
+114 IEDGTYLSDDSF

-164 EEDTYSKYV
+164 EEDTYSV
-173 GDNKEYKSFAG
+173 FVDDNKEYRSFAG
-184 GLAIK
+184 GLAIQ
-189 LGLSYDEVK
+189 LGLSYDELK
-198 GYKDNDGSIK
+198 GYKDSDGLIK

-216 TVKSLKKIFEGKDGK
+216 TTKSLKKIFEGTDGR
-231 IGHFK
+231 IGNFK
-236 YLKTDTG
+236 LLESSTG
-243 SQQIFVALAKSTDA
+243 SNLIFVPISPSTDA

-269 DTSSSGTPSDGTSS
+269 DTSSSGTTSE
-283 GGVADGTTPSQPTPI
+283 GATGGTTEETPSSPTI
-298 EYYDMNGDK
+298 TYIDMNGAPQTANSANVKD
-307 RTTTDSTLISNYS
+307 YS

-328 DGLTD
+328 NGLTD

-342 LTLNIAEKDIH
+342 LTLNIEEEDIH

-359 YPSKRKLHIDF
+359 YPSDRKLHIDF
-370 TPFDAL
+370 TPFAAL
-376 NLFNNPSVSDKRNV
+376 NLFNNPSVSDIRNV
-390 LSMTAYEV
+390 LSMTVYEV
-398 GSFHGISNPISGIV
+398 GSFHGISNPFPGIV

-422 SGTSLAFGA
+422 AGTSLAFGA
-431 GNSLYN
+431 NNSLYN
-437 MQNLVCVYPVKA
+437 MQNLVCVYPVEP
-449 FKDSDITNT
+449 FKDSDITNL

-465 IDLEGGTRLFGDE
+465 VDLYGGIRNLEKDE
-478 KVKDADADKNGTNAG
+478 DNK
-493 TEGVESTGSST
+493 
-504 REASTTDE
+504 
-512 TTTDEATT
+512 
-520 GSTTTAKEP
+520 
-529 IEVHELGWEVAEDS
+529 EVHERGWEVAEDS

-555 RHNVDVSGT
+555 RHNVDVSGD

-579 HPLAGFIFNTT
+579 HPLAGFIFNAT
-590 IAPSALKEEAKVK
+590 IAPSALKEEATKK

-611 ANYWNICNEGLIVL
+611 ANYWNICNEGLINI

-758 RKDQVL
+758 RRDQVL

-777 WAEGIVD
+777 WAEGVVD
-784 TSTADGCNDALALKA
+784 TSTVDGCNDALALKA

>member
-1 MDSNRLILN
+1 MDSNRLRLN

-47 SAMLKDIFGSS
+47 SAMLKDIFGSA

-79 SAPYTSATVPVA
+79 SAPYESATVPVA
-91 YLTPHGVVKGSQN
+91 YLTPHGIVKGSEN

-139 PAGDIKAYIP
+139 PADDIKAYIP

-173 GDNKEYKSFAG
+173 DDNKEYKNFAG
-184 GLAIK
+184 GLAIY
-189 LGLSYDEVK
+189 LGLSSEELQR
-198 GYKDNDGSIK
+198 YKTSGSIK
-208 VVDSEGTP
+208 VIDSEGTDEEI
-216 TVKSLKKIFEGKDGK
+216 TLTNLYEAKDGK
-231 IGHFK
+231 IGYFK
-236 YLKTDTG
+236 YLQTDTG
-243 SQQIFVALAKSTDA
+243 GSEKIFVALSQITDA

-269 DTSSSGTPSDGTSS
+269 DTSSSGTPSGGTSS
-283 GGVADGTTPSQPTPI
+283 GGVAGGTTPSQPTPI
-298 EYYDMNGDK
+298 KYLDMNGVEH
-307 RTTTDSTLISNYS
+307 TTTSDKVSNYS
-320 YTGLVVIL
+320 YTGFVVIL
-328 DGLTD
+328 NGHTD

-342 LTLNIAEKDIH
+342 LTLNIEEEDIH

-370 TPFDAL
+370 TPFAAL
-376 NLFNNPSVSDKRNV
+376 NLFNNPSVSDVRNV

-431 GNSLYN
+431 NNSLYN

-449 FKDSDITNT
+449 FKDSEITNT

-465 IDLEGGTRLFGDE
+465 IDLFGGTRLFGDE
-478 KVKDADADKNGTNAG
+478 DETADADDAGTNAG
-493 TEGVESTGSST
+493 TEGGESTGSSPTESAT
-504 REASTTDE
+504 REA
-512 TTTDEATT
+512 TTTEE
-520 GSTTTAKEP
+520 EP
-529 IEVHELGWEVAEDS
+529 IEVHERGWKEAEDS

-555 RHNVDVSGT
+555 RHNVGVSGT
-564 NVVLPNGKFFSLYKK
+564 NVTLPNGKFFSLYKK

-590 IAPSALKEEAKVK
+590 IAPSALKEEATKK

>member
-1 MDSNRLILN
+1 MDSNRLRLN

-47 SAMLKDIFGSS
+47 SAMLKDIFGSA

-79 SAPYTSATVPVA
+79 SAPYESATVPVA
-91 YLTPHGVVKGSQN
+91 YLTPQGIVKGSKN

-114 IEDGTYLSEDSF
+114 IEDGTYLSDDSF

-139 PAGDIKAYIP
+139 AENAQEVEIP
-149 VDYEINHLNSYGLTS
+149 IDYEINHLNSYGLTS

-189 LGLSYDEVK
+189 LGLSYNELK
-198 GYKDNDGSIK
+198 GYKDKEGSIK
-208 VVDSEGTP
+208 IVDSEGNP
-216 TVKSLKKIFEGKDGK
+216 EKIELSDIFSTSSSHK

-236 YLKTDTG
+236 LLETETG
-243 SQQIFVALAKSTDA
+243 SNLIFVPISSITDA
-257 SLQTVDAEETTE
+257 SLQTVDAEDTTE
-269 DTSSSGTPSDGTSS
+269 DTSSSGTPS
-283 GGVADGTTPSQPTPI
+283 GGATGGTTPSQPAQI
-298 EYYDMNGDK
+298 DYFDMSGNPQKANSDK
-307 RTTTDSTLISNYS
+307 VKDYS

-328 DGLTD
+328 DGFTD

-342 LTLNIAEKDIH
+342 LTLNIEEEDIH

-359 YPSKRKLHIDF
+359 YPSDRKLHIDF
-370 TPFDAL
+370 TPFAAL
-376 NLFNNPSVSDKRNV
+376 NLFNNPSVSDIRNV
-390 LSMTAYEV
+390 LSMTVYEV
-398 GSFHGISNPISGIV
+398 GSFHGISNPFPGIV

-431 GNSLYN
+431 SNSLYN

-478 KVKDADADKNGTNAG
+478 AKDADKDKDGTSAG
-493 TEGVESTGSST
+493 TEGAESTGSSPTGSAT
-504 REASTTDE
+504 REAT
-512 TTTDEATT
+512 TT
-520 GSTTTAKEP
+520 GSANTAKEP

-579 HPLAGFIFNTT
+579 HPLAGFIFNAT
-590 IAPSALKEEAKVK
+590 IAPSALKEEATKK

-777 WAEGIVD
+777 WAEGVVD
-784 TSTADGCNDALALKA
+784 TSTVDGCNDALALKA

>member
-1 MDSNRLILN
+1 MDSNRLRLN
-10 DYDLSTATENYSTE
+10 DYDLSTATESYSTE

-47 SAMLKDIFGSS
+47 SAMLKDIFGSA

-79 SAPYTSATVPVA
+79 SAPYESATVPVA
-91 YLTPHGVVKGSQN
+91 YLTPQGIVKGSN
-104 VAYTSQIEQY
+104 TVAYTSQIEQY
-114 IEDGTYLSEDSF
+114 IEDGTYLSDDAF
-126 ETTSLLG
+126 EKTSLLG

-139 PAGDIKAYIP
+139 GDGETKPKIP

-164 EEDTYSKYV
+164 EEDTYSEYV
-173 GDNKEYKSFAG
+173 DDNKEYKSFAG

-198 GYKDNDGSIK
+198 GYKDSDGSIK

-216 TVKSLKKIFEGKDGK
+216 TVKSLKKIFEGTDGK
-231 IGHFK
+231 IGYFK

-243 SQQIFVALAKSTDA
+243 SKQIFVALAQRADA

-269 DTSSSGTPSDGTSS
+269 DTSSSGTSS
-283 GGVADGTTPSQPTPI
+283 GGATGGTTPSQPTSI
-298 EYYDMNGDK
+298 DYIDMNGAPQ
-307 RTTTDSTLISNYS
+307 TADSANVEDYS

-328 DGLTD
+328 NGLTD

-342 LTLNIAEKDIH
+342 LTSNIEEGDIH

-359 YPSKRKLHIDF
+359 YPSERKLHIDF

-431 GNSLYN
+431 SNSLYN

-449 FKDSDITNT
+449 FKDSDITNL

-465 IDLEGGTRLFGDE
+465 IDLFGGKRLFGDE
-478 KVKDADADKNGTNAG
+478 EVKDDSADKDGTNAGTNAG
-493 TEGVESTGSST
+493 TEGAESTGSNPTEST
-504 REASTTDE
+504 PTGS
-512 TTTDEATT
+512 ATT
-520 GSTTTAKEP
+520 VKEP
-529 IEVHELGWEVAEDS
+529 IEVHERGWKEAEDS

-555 RHNVDVSGT
+555 RHNVDVSGD

-590 IAPSALKEEAKVK
+590 IAPSALKEEATKK

-611 ANYWNICNEGLIVL
+611 ANYWNICNEGLIAL

-694 FNPVI
+694 YNPVI

>member
-1 MDSNRLILN
+1 MDSNRLRLN

-47 SAMLKDIFGSS
+47 SAMLKDIFGSA

-79 SAPYTSATVPVA
+79 SAPYDSATVPVA
-91 YLTPHGVVKGSQN
+91 YLTPQGIVKGSN
-104 VAYTSQIEQY
+104 TVAYTPKIEQY
-114 IEDGTYLSEDSF
+114 IEDGTYLSEDSL
-126 ETTSLLG
+126 ETTSLLD
-133 SLIPPK
+133 SLIPSK
-139 PAGDIKAYIP
+139 EGDAQETDEIP

-173 GDNKEYKSFAG
+173 GNNKEYKSFAG
-184 GLAIK
+184 GLAIY

-198 GYKDNDGSIK
+198 GYKDKKFSIK
-208 VVDSEGTP
+208 VVDSKEKSKEIELANIFNGT
-216 TVKSLKKIFEGKDGK
+216 DGR

-243 SQQIFVALAKSTDA
+243 SQQIFVALPQSTDA
-257 SLQTVDAEETTE
+257 SIQTVDAEDTTE
-269 DTSSSGTPSDGTSS
+269 DTSSSGTSS
-283 GGVADGTTPSQPTPI
+283 GGAAGGTTPSQPTPS
-298 EYYDMNGDK
+298 EYFDMKGVK
-307 RTTTDSTLISNYS
+307 HPITDSTLISDYS

-333 TKYTKSTVY
+333 TKSTVY
-342 LTLNIAEKDIH
+342 LTLNIKKKDIH

-370 TPFDAL
+370 TPFAAL
-376 NLFNNPSVSDKRNV
+376 NLFNNPSVSDERNV

-431 GNSLYN
+431 SNSLYN
-437 MQNLVCVYPVKA
+437 MQNLVCVYPVEA

-458 SAKGYAS
+458 SAKGYVS
-465 IDLEGGTRLFGDE
+465 VDLYGGTRLFGDE
-478 KVKDADADKNGTNAG
+478 AQDADADKDKDGTVG
-493 TEGVESTGSST
+493 GESTGSAPTEST
-504 REASTTDE
+504 PTGEDTKG
-512 TTTDEATT
+512 EATT
-520 GSTTTAKEP
+520 VKEP

-555 RHNVDVSGT
+555 RHNVDVSNINGT
-564 NVVLPNGKFFSLYKK
+564 LPNGKFFSLYKK

-590 IAPSALKEEAKVK
+590 IAPSALKEEATKK

-669 SSIASISKL
+669 SSVASISKL

>member
-1 MDSNRLILN
+1 MDSNRLRLN
-10 DYDLSTATENYSTE
+10 DYDLSTTTESYSTE

-47 SAMLKDIFGSS
+47 SAMLKDIFGSA

-79 SAPYTSATVPVA
+79 SAPYESATVPVA

-114 IEDGTYLSEDSF
+114 IEDGTYLSDDGF

-139 PAGDIKAYIP
+139 AENAQEVEIP

-173 GDNKEYKSFAG
+173 DDNKEYKSFAG
-184 GLAIK
+184 GLAIY
-189 LGLSYDEVK
+189 LGLSSEELQE
-198 GYKDNDGSIK
+198 YKTSGSIK
-208 VVDSEGTP
+208 VVDSEGTDEEI
-216 TVKSLKKIFEGKDGK
+216 TLTNLYGAKDGK

-236 YLKTDTG
+236 YLQTATG
-243 SQQIFVALAKSTDA
+243 GSEKIFVALSQITDA

-269 DTSSSGTPSDGTSS
+269 DTSSSGTPSGGTSS
-283 GGVADGTTPSQPTPI
+283 GGAAGGTTPSQPTPI
-298 EYYDMNGDK
+298 KYLDMNGVEH
-307 RTTTDSTLISNYS
+307 TTTSDKVSNYS
-320 YTGLVVIL
+320 YTGFVVIL
-328 DGLTD
+328 NGHTD
-333 TKYTKSTVY
+333 TKYTNSTVY
-342 LTLNIAEKDIH
+342 LTLNIAEGDIH

-370 TPFDAL
+370 TPFAAL
-376 NLFNNPSVSDKRNV
+376 NLFNNPSVSDVRNV

-422 SGTSLAFGA
+422 SGSSLAFGA

-465 IDLEGGTRLFGDE
+465 IDLEGGTRLFKKE
-478 KVKDADADKNGTNAG
+478 AQDADKDKDKDG
-493 TEGVESTGSST
+493 TEGGESKGSAPTEST
-504 REASTTDE
+504 
-512 TTTDEATT
+512 TT
-520 GSTTTAKEP
+520 GSATTVEEP
-529 IEVHELGWEVAEDS
+529 IEVHERGWEVAEDS

-555 RHNVDVSGT
+555 RHNVDVSGD

-579 HPLAGFIFNTT
+579 HPLAGFIFNAT
-590 IAPSALKEEAKVK
+590 IAPSALKEEATKK

-611 ANYWNICNEGLIVL
+611 ANYWNICNEGLINI

>member
-1 MDSNRLILN
+1 MDSNRLRLN

-47 SAMLKDIFGSS
+47 SAMLKDIFGSA

-79 SAPYTSATVPVA
+79 SAPYESATVPVA
-91 YLTPHGVVKGSQN
+91 YLTPQGIVKGSN
-104 VAYTSQIEQY
+104 TVAYTSQIEQY
-114 IEDGTYLSEDSF
+114 IEDGTYLSDDGF

-139 PAGDIKAYIP
+139 AENAQEIEIP
-149 VDYEINHLNSYGLTS
+149 IDYEINHLNSYGLTS
-164 EEDTYSKYV
+164 EEDTYSEYV

-189 LGLSYDEVK
+189 LGLSYNELK
-198 GYKDNDGSIK
+198 GYKDKKGSIK
-208 VVDSEGTP
+208 IVDSEGN
-216 TVKSLKKIFEGKDGK
+216 SEKIALSDIFSDSTKHK
-231 IGHFK
+231 IGNFK
-236 YLKTDTG
+236 YLKNTTNGG
-243 SQQIFVALAKSTDA
+243 STQIFVKYPSTDA
-257 SLQTVDAEETTE
+257 SLQTVDAEDTTE
-269 DTSSSGTPSDGTSS
+269 DTSSSGTPS
-283 GGVADGTTPSQPTPI
+283 GGAASGTTPSQPTQI
-298 EYYDMNGDK
+298 DYIDMSGNPQKANSDNVK
-307 RTTTDSTLISNYS
+307 DYS

-328 DGLTD
+328 DGFTD

-342 LTLNIAEKDIH
+342 LTLNIEEKDIH
-353 AVILPK
+353 AVIFPK

-398 GSFHGISNPISGIV
+398 GSFHGVSNPISGIV

-465 IDLEGGTRLFGDE
+465 IDLDGGTRLFGDE
-478 KVKDADADKNGTNAG
+478 AKDADKDKDKDE
-493 TEGVESTGSST
+493 TEGGESTGSAPTESNPSGST
-504 REASTTDE
+504 PTESNPTDG
-512 TTTDEATT
+512 TTTD
-520 GSTTTAKEP
+520 GTTTAKEP
-529 IEVHELGWEVAEDS
+529 TDVHERGWEVAEDS

-555 RHNVDVSGT
+555 RHNVGVSGT
-564 NVVLPNGKFFSLYKK
+564 NVTLPNGKFFSLYKK

-590 IAPSALKEEAKVK
+590 IAPSALKEEATKK